1 MEGRLG
7 GRGPPGLGGAH
18 GHGAAVFGSPVV
30 SVHAAQDTGTE
41 TLGRRLWPLWGGAGV
56 GFLLGLVPP
65 RSGDMGVS
73 CRSSPRWHVLP
84 VKPERQE
91 QV

>member
-1 MEGRLG
+1 MS
-7 GRGPPGLGGAH
+7 
-18 GHGAAVFGSPVV
+18 GSPMV
-30 SVHAAQDTGTE
+30 SVHAAQDVGTE
-41 TLGRRLWPLWGGAGV
+41 TLGRRLRNLRGDVGGLPSGAGPSK
-56 GFLLGLVPP
+56 GWG
-65 RSGDMGVS
+65 RGGS